1 MKIEKI
7 NRIAGLFVVISSFMA
22 AQRPMSLSDC
32 EEAFRNNNLQVLAE
46 QYNINIA
53 DADIL
58 QAKIWELPQL
68 SGQINAYNP
77 EDKKAFDVGH
87 AKGAQV
93 TQLIYMGGKK
103 KNEIA
108 FAKSNKELAQLQF
121 SQLLVDLRTQLHT
134 AYFNLYYENLKLDNT
149 NKQLGYMNDLLNAY
163 RMQSAKG
170 NVSLKDEVRLQS
182 IVIQLNNDKLGI
194 NKNILDQQRNL
205 KVLTG
210 ITEDIEP
217 RLSDEEAKELLA
229 SQPFGDDEELKRKAL
244 ENNADYQ
251 YYLKLIDNSK
261 LYAQWQKSL
270 NVPDLNVG
278 AGWDQNGG
286 TFKNEVNL
294 MVGIPLPLWKANQGN
309 VEKANYS
316 IQQNQKNAEYQKL
329 NLETQVEAAFKTWK
343 NQYDQ
348 LMEIKTTDLDNLDLV
363 YNGMLK
369 NFRNGNVNLIEF
381 VDFME
386 SYRQTALQIYDMKN
400 EVIQSAEQLNQLVQT
415 KIFY

>member
-1 MKIEKI
+1 MNK
-7 NRIAGLFVVISSFMA
+7 IAGLFIVISSFMT
-22 AQRPMSLSDC
+22 AQQQMTLLDC
-32 EEAFRNNNLQVLAE
+32 EEAFQKNNLQLLAE
-46 QYNINIA
+46 QYNINMA

-77 EDKKAFDVGH
+77 EDRKFFDIGH
-87 AKGAQV
+87 AKGAQI

-108 FAKSNKELAQLQF
+108 FAKSSKELAQLQF
-121 SQLLVDLRTQLHT
+121 SQLLVDLKAQLHT
-134 AYFNLYYENLKLDNT
+134 TYYNLYYEKLKLENT
-149 NKQLGYMNDLLNAY
+149 EKQLGYMNDLLAAY
-163 RMQSAKG
+163 KVQAAKG

-194 NKNILDQQRNL
+194 NKNIIEFEQNL
-205 KVLTG
+205 KILTG
-210 ITEDIEP
+210 ITDDIEP
-217 RLSDEEAKELLA
+217 QLSDADAKNILA
-229 SQPFGDDEELKRKAL
+229 AQPFGDETELQRKAL

-251 YYLKLIDNSK
+251 YNLKLIDNSK

-294 MVGIPLPLWKANQGN
+294 MVGIPLPLWKSNKGN
-309 VEKANYS
+309 VDKANFA
-316 IQQNQKNAEYQKL
+316 IQQNQKNADFQKL
-329 NLETQVEAAFKTWK
+329 NLETKVQAAYKTWK

-348 LMEIKTTDLDNLDLV
+348 LTGITLTDLNNMDLV

-369 NFRNGNVNLIEF
+369 NFRNGNVSLIEF
-381 VDFME
+381 TDFME

-400 EVIQSAEQLNQLVQT
+400 EIMQSAEQLNQLVQT

>member
-1 MKIEKI
+1 MNK
-7 NRIAGLFVVISSFMA
+7 IAGLFVVISSFMT
-22 AQRPMSLSDC
+22 AQQQMSLLDC
-32 EEAFRNNNLQVLAE
+32 ENAFQTNNLQLLAQ
-46 QYNINIA
+46 QYNINMA
-53 DADIL
+53 DADII

-68 SGQINAYNP
+68 SGQVNAYNP
-77 EDKKAFDVGH
+77 EGKKVFDMGH

-121 SQLLVDLRTQLHT
+121 SQLLVDLKTQLHT
-134 AYFNLYYENLKLDNT
+134 TYYNLYFQKLKLENT
-149 NKQLGYMNDLLNAY
+149 NKQLGYMKELLSAY
-163 RMQSAKG
+163 KVQSAKG

-182 IVIQLNNDKLGI
+182 IVIQLNNDKVEI
-194 NKNILDQQRNL
+194 NKNILAVEQSL
-205 KVLTG
+205 KILTG

-217 RLSDEEAKELLA
+217 QLSDAEAKEILA
-229 SQPFGDDEELKRKAL
+229 IQPFGDEEVLKKKAL

-251 YYLKLIDNSK
+251 YNIKLIDNSK
-261 LYAQWQKSL
+261 LFAQWQKSL

-294 MVGIPLPLWKANQGN
+294 MVGIPLPLWKSNQGN
-309 VEKANYS
+309 VEKANYA
-316 IQQNQKNAEYQKL
+316 IQQNQKNADYQKL
-329 NLETQVEAAFKTWK
+329 DLETKVQSSYRTWK
-343 NQYDQ
+343 SQYDQ
-348 LMEIKTTDLDNLDLV
+348 LAEIKATDLNNLDLV

-369 NFRNGNVNLIEF
+369 NFRSGNVSLIEF
-381 VDFME
+381 TDFME
-386 SYRQTALQIYDMKN
+386 SYRQTALQIYDMKYDI
-400 EVIQSAEQLNQLVQT
+400 IQSAEQLNQLVQT

>member
-1 MKIEKI
+1 MNK
-7 NRIAGLFVVISSFMA
+7 IAGLFVVISSFMT
-22 AQRPMSLSDC
+22 AQQQMSLLDC
-32 EEAFRNNNLQVLAE
+32 EKAFQTNNLQLLAQ
-46 QYNINIA
+46 QYNINMA

-58 QAKIWELPQL
+58 QAKIWDLPQL

-77 EDKKAFDVGH
+77 EGKKVFDVGH

-93 TQLIYMGGKK
+93 TQLIHMGGKK

-121 SQLLVDLRTQLHT
+121 SQLLVDLKTQLHT
-134 AYFNLYYENLKLDNT
+134 TYYNLYFQKLKLENI
-149 NKQLGYMNDLLNAY
+149 NKQLGYMKELLSAY
-163 RMQSAKG
+163 KVQSAKG

-182 IVIQLNNDKLGI
+182 IVIQLNNDKVEI
-194 NKNILDQQRNL
+194 NKNILDVEQNL

-217 RLSDEEAKELLA
+217 ELSEAEAREILATQPIGDEE
-229 SQPFGDDEELKRKAL
+229 DLKRKAL

-251 YYLKLIDNSK
+251 YNLKLIDNSK

-270 NVPDLNVG
+270 NVPDINVG

-286 TFKNEVNL
+286 TFRNEINL
-294 MVGIPLPLWKANQGN
+294 MVGIPLPLWKSNQGN
-309 VEKANYS
+309 VEKANYA

-329 NLETQVEAAFKTWK
+329 NLETKVQSLYRTWK

-348 LMEIKTTDLDNLDLV
+348 LAEIKATDLNNLDLV
-363 YNGMLK
+363 YNGMLN
-369 NFRNGNVNLIEF
+369 NFRKGNVSLIEF
-381 VDFME
+381 TDFME

-400 EVIQSAEQLNQLVQT
+400 DIIQSAEQLNQLVQT

>member
-1 MKIEKI
+1 MNK
-7 NRIAGLFVVISSFMA
+7 IAGLFVVISSFMT
-22 AQRPMSLSDC
+22 AQQKMSLLDC
-32 EEAFRNNNLQVLAE
+32 ENAFQTNNLQLLAQ
-46 QYNINIA
+46 QYNINMA

-77 EDKKAFDVGH
+77 EKKKVFDVGS

-121 SQLLVDLRTQLHT
+121 SQLLVDLKTQLHT
-134 AYFNLYYENLKLDNT
+134 TYYNLYFGKLKLENT
-149 NKQLGYMNDLLNAY
+149 NKQLGYMKELLSAY
-163 RMQSAKG
+163 KVQSAKG

-182 IVIQLNNDKLGI
+182 IVIQLNNDKVEI
-194 NKNILDQQRNL
+194 NKNILTVEQNL

-210 ITEDIEP
+210 ITEDIDP
-217 RLSDEEAKELLA
+217 QLSDSDAKEILA
-229 SQPFGDDEELKRKAL
+229 TQPFGDEEELKKKAL

-251 YYLKLIDNSK
+251 YNIKLIDNSK
-261 LYAQWQKSL
+261 LFAQWQKSL
-270 NVPDLNVG
+270 NVPDLNLG

-294 MVGIPLPLWKANQGN
+294 MVGIPLPLWKSNQGN
-309 VEKANYS
+309 VEKANFA
-316 IQQNQKNAEYQKL
+316 IQQNQKNADYQKL
-329 NLETQVEAAFKTWK
+329 NLETKVQASYRTWK
-343 NQYDQ
+343 SQYDQ
-348 LMEIKTTDLDNLDLV
+348 LAEIKTSDLNNLDLV

-369 NFRNGNVNLIEF
+369 NFRSGNVSLIEF
-381 VDFME
+381 TDFME

-400 EVIQSAEQLNQLVQT
+400 DIIQSAEQLNQLVQT

>member
-1 MKIEKI
+1 MNKF
-7 NRIAGLFVVISSFMA
+7 AGLFIVISSFMT
-22 AQRPMSLSDC
+22 AQQQMTLLDC
-32 EEAFRNNNLQVLAE
+32 EEAFQKNNLQLLAE
-46 QYNINIA
+46 QYNINMA

-77 EDKKAFDVGH
+77 EGKKAFDIGQ
-87 AKGAQV
+87 AKGAQI

-121 SQLLVDLRTQLHT
+121 SQLLVDLKSQLHT
-134 AYFNLYYENLKLDNT
+134 TYYNLYYEKLKLENT
-149 NKQLGYMNDLLNAY
+149 DKQLGYMNDLLAAY
-163 RMQSAKG
+163 KVQAAKG

-194 NKNILDQQRNL
+194 NKNIIEFEQNL
-205 KVLTG
+205 KILTG
-210 ITEDIEP
+210 ITDDVEP
-217 RLSDEEAKELLA
+217 QLSEADAKNILA
-229 SQPFGDDEELKRKAL
+229 AQPFGDEAELQRKAL

-251 YYLKLIDNSK
+251 YNLKLIDNSK

-294 MVGIPLPLWKANQGN
+294 MIGIPLPLWKSNQGN
-309 VEKANYS
+309 VEKANYA
-316 IQQNQKNAEYQKL
+316 IQQNQKNADFQKL
-329 NLETQVEAAFKTWK
+329 NLETKVQAAYKTWK
-343 NQYDQ
+343 TQYDQ
-348 LMEIKTTDLDNLDLV
+348 LAEIKSADLNNMDLV
-363 YNGMLK
+363 YNGMLS
-369 NFRNGNVNLIEF
+369 NFRKGNISLIEF
-381 VDFME
+381 TDFMD
-386 SYRQTALQIYDMKN
+386 SYRQTALQIYDIKN
-400 EVIQSAEQLNQLVQT
+400 EIIQSAEQLNQLVQT